1 MADNTK
7 ESIQYLIAKWFDTV
21 NQQLTTLDVTGQPV
35 SNPVYTKDA
44 SYEQIIAAVT
54 DPATGA
60 LRISQ

>member
-7 ESIQYLIAKWFDTV
+7 EAIQYLISKWFDTA
-21 NQQLTTLDVTGQPV
+21 NQQLTTIDVTGQPV
-35 SNPVYTKDA
+35 LNPLYSKDA

-54 DPATGA
+54 DKSTGA